1 MVADAS
7 NKASPLMALAAGGI
21 AGGVEAACTYPFEFA
36 KTRVQLYGHE
46 GVRNPFYVV
55 AKVAR
60 EEGLRALYKG
70 CSTMIVVCNTIRF
83 VPVSGTWFLAFRC
96 CVFSFRTV
104 VPVYKL
110 KRLPFLPCLPCF
122 PGKCPAVVGE
132 VYALESDRR

>member
-1 MVADAS
+1 MVADADGK
-7 NKASPLMALAAGGI
+7 KAPPLMALAAGGI

-70 CSTMIVVCNTIRF
+70 CSTMVVVRIRF
-83 VPVSGTWFLAFRC
+83 LSCFEKQKVSDTFAAFSTFLL
-96 CVFSFRTV
+96 FSVLSTLSVCSYLFV
-104 VPVYKL
+104 KSNGFP
-110 KRLPFLPCLPCF
+110 RLPLLPRKVP
-122 PGKCPAVVGE
+122 
-132 VYALESDRR
+132 RW